1 MLIVQNSPYSRPFV
15 VRRGYPRRYSFY
27 GLGAA
32 PIGVPAIPNTCPS
45 CPAGVS
51 CAPCNPFKCP
61 PLTSVGGPSCTGSW
75 TQTYDPAT
83 KQTMC
88 FLPPGC
94 VQTPDPIPD
103 IQIQAVPLPIWTLP
117 MDLAKSHPVAVAV
130 TFAVALFATGAAVAY
145 HKR

>member
-15 VRRGYPRRYSFY
+15 VRRGYPRRYAFY
-27 GLGAA
+27 GLGEIPAGAVAA
-32 PIGVPAIPNTCPS
+32 IAVACPS

-61 PLTSVGGPSCTGSW
+61 PLPSIDGKPCAGSW
-75 TQTYDPAT
+75 TQTYDPTT

-88 FLPPGC
+88 VPPPSCVKLPP
-94 VQTPDPIPD
+94 PP
-103 IQIQAVPLPIWTLP
+103 QIQATPLPAWQVPI
-117 MDLAKSHPVAVAV
+117 DLARSHPVAVAV
-130 TFAVALFATGAAVAY
+130 VFAVALFATGAAVAY